1 MTFRDLI
8 SKVLNK
14 INRDGIVETLLSI
27 VRYPI
32 KSRKLKKYN
41 KMLQLKTPKERFTEI
56 YRQNFWSSSE
66 SGSGEGSEF
75 LYTKTLRSELPRIV
89 EKYSIKTIVDAPCGD
104 FNWMCH
110 VLPKISVHYIGVDI
124 VDNVIVRNRHKYE
137 AVDIHFAVA
146 DICSDQLPE
155 CDLLIVRDCLFH
167 LSYSDI
173 NRFLRNIAQ
182 VDYKYLLTT
191 TYVND
196 SKEEFENHDIATG
209 AFRRIDLI
217 TGPFEFNPTNILYS
231 VNDHVGDHL
240 PRIMVLFAKESVPNR
255 LAL

>member
-1 MTFRDLI
+1 MKFRDLI
-8 SKVLNK
+8 SELLNK
-14 INRDGIVETLLSI
+14 INRDGIMKTLLFI

-32 KSRKLKKYN
+32 KARRLKKYN
-41 KMLQLKTPKERFTEI
+41 KMLQLRTPKERFTEI

-75 LYTKTLRSELPRIV
+75 LYTKTLRSELLRVV

-110 VLPKISVHYIGVDI
+110 VLPNMSVHYIGLDI
-124 VDNVIVRNRHKYE
+124 VDDVIAKNRQKYE
-137 AVDIHFAVA
+137 AVDIRFAVA

-191 TYVND
+191 TYVNE
-196 SKEEFENHDIATG
+196 SKEKFKNHDIATG
-209 AFRRIDLI
+209 DFRRIDLF
-217 TGPFEFNPTNILYS
+217 TGPFEFNFANSLYS

-240 PRIMVLFAKESVPNR
+240 PRIMVLFAKKSVPNR